1 MSGALLEIRDLEVGY
16 GPTLALQ
23 GVSLDVRDGEVTA
36 VLGANGAGK
45 TTLLRAI
52 SGLLR
57 PRRGTIAFD
66 GRRVDGL
73 APHRIVDRG
82 VFHVPEGRGMLG
94 ELTVDENLSLGAYLR
109 ERGSAREDLE
119 RVFRLFPV
127 LRARRGQL
135 ALTLSGGEQQML
147 AIGRA
152 LMGRPRLLLIDEMSM
167 GLAPRL
173 VGELFRL
180 LTQIHAEGTTLLI
193 VEQNAHQVLKLAS
206 RVYVLANGRLV
217 FSGDARELRA
227 REELVAAY
235 LGRD

>member
-1 MSGALLEIRDLEVGY
+1 MSGSLLEIRDLEVGY
-16 GPTLALQ
+16 GQTLALQ
-23 GVSLDVRDGEVTA
+23 GVSLDVPDGEVTA
-36 VLGANGAGK
+36 VLGANGGGK
-45 TTLLRAI
+45 TTLLRTI

-57 PRRGTIAFD
+57 PRRGSVVFD
-66 GRRVDGL
+66 GERIDGS
-73 APHRIVDRG
+73 APHRIVGRG
-82 VFHVPEGRGMLG
+82 ILHVPEGRGVLG
-94 ELTVDENLSLGAYLR
+94 ELTVGENLSLGAYLR
-109 ERGSAREDLE
+109 GRTTARDALE
-119 RVFRLFPV
+119 RVLELFPV

-173 VGELFRL
+173 VGELFGL
-180 LTQIHAEGTTLLI
+180 LGRIHAEGTTLLI

-206 RVYVLANGRLV
+206 RVYILANGHLV
-217 FSGDARELRA
+217 FSGDVGELRA

>member
-1 MSGALLEIRDLEVGY
+1 MSRALLEVRDLEVSY
-16 GPTLALQ
+16 GQTLALQ
-23 GVSLDVRDGEVTA
+23 GVSLDVPDGEVTA
-36 VLGANGAGK
+36 VLGANGGGK
-45 TTLLRAI
+45 TTLLRAV

-57 PRRGTIAFD
+57 PRRGYVVFD
-66 GRRVDGL
+66 GSRIETC
-73 APHRIVDRG
+73 APHRIVERG
-82 VFHVPEGRGMLG
+82 ILHVPEGRGVLG
-94 ELTVDENLSLGAYLR
+94 ELTVGENLSLGAYLR
-109 ERGSAREDLE
+109 GKTAREELE

-127 LRARRGQL
+127 LRARRDQL

-173 VGELFRL
+173 VGELFQL
-180 LTQIHAEGTTLLI
+180 LRQIHAEGTTLLI

-206 RVYVLANGRLV
+206 RVYILANGRVV
-217 FSGDARELRA
+217 FSGDVSELRA
-227 REELVAAY
+227 REELVTAY